1 MTDQDL
7 PIIYTLQK
15 KLATLSSE
23 FDAFRL
29 YAWLQY
35 DHTQIAY
42 WRNQFAL
49 RFQLQDIPCYLAP
62 PETEDFPALLA
73 ELAAYEKSMGG
84 KVFQCL
90 CVEQPPKEIPTGFQC
105 APRRELFDYLYAAE
119 DLISM
124 PGRAYAAKRNQ
135 IAQFKRKYVWRF
147 EPLAEKNQSAC
158 HTVVEA
164 WAAAHNSTT
173 LAAEQT
179 AIQRMLA
186 LREPYGQ
193 SGGVLF
199 ADDQP
204 VAFAIGTHPRDALLD
219 IIAEK
224 ALPGYIGAY
233 STIIQT
239 YAAYAYSLAPYRFI
253 NREEDMGLENLRSA
267 KLQLKPVRLIEKF
280 LLTAPL

>member
-49 RFQLQDIPCYLAP
+49 RFQL
-62 PETEDFPALLA
+62 
-73 ELAAYEKSMGG
+73 
-84 KVFQCL
+84 
-90 CVEQPPKEIPTGFQC
+90 
-105 APRRELFDYLYAAE
+105 
-119 DLISM
+119 
-124 PGRAYAAKRNQ
+124 RAYAAKRNQ

-147 EPLAEKNQSAC
+147 EPLTEKNQSAC
-158 HTVVEA
+158 HAVVEA